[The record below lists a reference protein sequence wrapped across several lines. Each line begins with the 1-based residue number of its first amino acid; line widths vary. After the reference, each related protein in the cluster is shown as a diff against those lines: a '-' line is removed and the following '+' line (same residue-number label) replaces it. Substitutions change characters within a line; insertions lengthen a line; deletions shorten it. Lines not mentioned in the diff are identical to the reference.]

1 MYSRT
6 TDTIRITVEPSFL
19 EEDSVP
25 NENYFVWSYY
35 VVIENLGHEP
45 IQLMSRHWQI
55 TDARG
60 QIQEVSAEGVV
71 GEQPTIQPGEAFEY
85 ISGAPLTTPSGIMV
99 GFYRMETMDG
109 ESFEAKIPAF
119 SLDSPFQE
127 VKIN

>member
-6 TDTIRITVEPSFL
+6 TQNIRITVEPSFL
-19 EEDSVP
+19 DEDSVP

-55 TDARG
+55 TDAYG
-60 QIQEVSAEGVV
+60 QIQQVSAEGVV

-109 ESFEAKIPAF
+109 EVFEAKIPAF